1 MNKACPIQKAVVY
14 LIYQNGGATGQGH
27 KKKMTNANNT
37 IEFKASKNFEV
48 GAILVDSWG
57 WEQTNV
63 DFYAIVKRSGMF
75 VTIVKLKKDTTPGAA
90 LSMTTHETPSQEIDT
105 TEKPMRK
112 KVKVFNGEERGF
124 SLRDYAGGGWV
135 DLWKGEAETATH
147 YA

>member
-1 MNKACPIQKAVVY
+1 M
-14 LIYQNGGATGQGH
+14 IYQTKTGVQPDKGH
-27 KKKMTNANNT
+27 ESKMNTNT
-37 IEFKASKNFEV
+37 QIEIKVSEVYEV

-63 DFYAIVKRSGMF
+63 DFYAIIKRSGLF
-75 VTIVKLKKDTTPGAA
+75 VTIQKLKKNTVPGAA
-90 LSMTTHETPSQEIDT
+90 LSMTTHETPAFELDP

-112 KVKVFNGEERGF
+112 KIKVFSEGEAGF

-135 DLWKGEAETATH
+135 SLWDGKTKTATH